1 MDWEFILYHLIS
13 GCIPLAVALAFYYI
27 ILHVMGKRQT
37 SAHILISFVFC
48 FFLLGIL
55 TMTGVCFR
63 GTFSPNIVF
72 IPFVGMIRGPKDTVQ
87 NVLLFIPLGFFLPLL
102 YERFGRLRKVA
113 VIGFLV
119 SLSVEIAQMFGT
131 GTSDIND
138 LITNTFG
145 TCLGY
150 GIFSLLYR
158 TIPKSWNE
166 KIRVKGTQ
174 GYYESILFWVGSLLI
189 MITIQILIYRAFFAA
204 RLTGGEMHIWEH

>member
-1 MDWEFILYHLIS
+1 
-13 GCIPLAVALAFYYI
+13 
-27 ILHVMGKRQT
+27 MGKRQT
-37 SAHILISFVFC
+37 SAHILISF
-48 FFLLGIL
+48 
-55 TMTGVCFR
+55 
-63 GTFSPNIVF
+63 VF

>member
-13 GCIPLAVALAFYYI
+13 GCIPLAVALTLYHI
-27 ILHVMGKRQT
+27 ILHVMEKGSPWHT
-37 SAHILISFVFC
+37 SSLRMSFAF
-48 FFLLGIL
+48 I
-55 TMTGVCFR
+55 

-72 IPFVGMIRGPKDTVQ
+72 IPFVDMIRGPKETIL
-87 NVLLFIPLGFFLPLL
+87 NVLLFIPLGIFLPLL

-119 SLSVEIAQMFGT
+119 SLSVEIAQIFGT

-158 TIPKSWNE
+158 TIPKSYT
-166 KIRVKGTQ
+166 G
-174 GYYESILFWVGSLLI
+174 LL
-189 MITIQILIYRAFFAA
+189 
-204 RLTGGEMHIWEH
+204 